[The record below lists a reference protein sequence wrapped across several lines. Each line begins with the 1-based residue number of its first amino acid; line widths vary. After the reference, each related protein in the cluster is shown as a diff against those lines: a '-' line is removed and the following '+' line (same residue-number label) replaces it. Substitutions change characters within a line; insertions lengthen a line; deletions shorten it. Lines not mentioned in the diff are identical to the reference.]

1 MMRMYRFFQR
11 LFFAAVTAAVLFIP
25 APRAGQEQQKPKKK
39 EKSVRKDILNF
50 DGGIFFQTEGSL
62 SDLTCFRLAG
72 RVTAPDF
79 FDNFKRIDDQ
89 HGTEYRRGPEIL
101 TEFPKELRVSFV
113 LLDIPCTSQL
123 QQPGPRRYLTQ
134 EMMKTLR
141 FSFYWKRGIE
151 LRHIENLKEV
161 SATAE
166 PIELYNTRS
175 KEELPKRYRWFLEYT
190 VPSAGVPL
198 TDRLV
203 LIVRTP
209 DGRKAAR
216 VAARL

>member
-1 MMRMYRFFQR
+1 MGRSFAR
-11 LFFAAVTAAVLFIP
+11 LFSVVVTVLLLLVP
-25 APRAGQEQQKPKKK
+25 GSRASQQQEKPKKK

-50 DGGIFFQTEGSL
+50 DGGIFFETEGSL

-79 FDNFKRIDDQ
+79 FDDFKRFDDQ
-89 HGTEYRRGPEIL
+89 NGTEYRRGQEIL

-113 LLDIPCTSQL
+113 ILDIPCPSQL

-161 SATAE
+161 SAVAE
-166 PIELYNTRS
+166 PVELYNARN